1 MVRIKVCGIRTEE
14 DGLGAAQ
21 AGADFV
27 GLVLAPARRQ
37 VSVAQAKKIAAVVR
51 SSGTPARV
59 VGVFVNAPAR
69 EVNRIAG
76 ECGLDYVQLS
86 GDESLDYCLEI
97 EKPVIKAVHVGAS
110 LPEFERKAGLIY
122 LLDTH
127 VSGRYGGTGTTFDW
141 SLARQISRRTSV
153 ILAGGLTPENV
164 GQAIREVGPWGVDV
178 SSGVES
184 DGVKDMNKI
193 RAFIAAARRADGSQ
207 T

>member
-1 MVRIKVCGIRTEE
+1 MVRIKVCGIRTEQ
-14 DGLGAAQ
+14 DGLEAVR

-27 GLVLAPARRQ
+27 GLVLAASGRQ
-37 VSVAQAKKIAAVVR
+37 VSVAQAKQIAAAVR
-51 SSGTPARV
+51 SSGSPARV
-59 VGVFVNAPAR
+59 VGVFVNSPAS
-69 EVNRIAG
+69 EVNRIAR

-86 GDESLDYCLEI
+86 GDESLAYCREI
-97 EKPVIKAVHVGAS
+97 EKPVIKAVHVGS
-110 LPEFERKAGLIY
+110 GLPELEKKAGLIY

-127 VSGRYGGTGTTFDW
+127 VAGRYGGTGITFDW
-141 SLARQISRRTSV
+141 SLARQISRRTPL

-178 SSGVES
+178 SSGVET

-193 RAFIAAARRADGSQ
+193 RAFIAAARRANGSE

>member
-1 MVRIKVCGIRTEE
+1 MVRIKVCGIRTEQ

-27 GLVLAPARRQ
+27 GVILAPARRQ
-37 VSVAQAKKIAAVVR
+37 VSVAQAKRIAAAVR
-51 SSGTPARV
+51 SSGRPARV
-59 VGVFVNAPAR
+59 VGVFVNSPAR

-86 GDESLDYCLEI
+86 GDESLAYCQEI
-97 EKPVIKAVHVGAS
+97 ERPVIKAVHVGTAAPD
-110 LPEFERKAGLIY
+110 LETREGVVY

-127 VSGRYGGTGTTFDW
+127 VGGRYGGTGTTFDW

-178 SSGVES
+178 SSGVET